1 MRKIKGFKLVLRPHE
16 VKRRARKAGLD
27 LEASGLGEPVLSK
40 TLERLA
46 KSIVPAVLFDTFGHP
61 DPDQSVLSPLPGL
74 AYSLILA
81 SLGPETFPAAVR
93 EKEASLPAGL
103 WPVLDETALD
113 ECVRFASNILA
124 DEAEKDNCELSP
136 INVLADGAA
145 HEAVVRKLD
154 GAKLGIS
161 VLGGGGL
168 SPSASVAVS
177 LSWLAK
183 TKAKGR
189 K

>member
-1 MRKIKGFKLVLRPHE
+1 VRKIKGFKLVLRPHE
-16 VKRRARKAGLD
+16 VRRRARKAGLD
-27 LEASGLGEPVLSK
+27 LEAAGLTEPALNK

-46 KSIVPAVLFDTFGHP
+46 KTVVPGVLFDTFGHP
-61 DPDQSVLSPLPGL
+61 DADQPVLSPLPGL

-81 SLGPETFPAAVR
+81 SLGEESFPAAVR
-93 EKEASLPAGL
+93 EKEAALPSAL

-136 INVLADGAA
+136 INALGEASAL
-145 HEAVVRKLD
+145 EAVVRKLD
-154 GAKLGIS
+154 GAKLGVSID
-161 VLGGGGL
+161 GGRL
-168 SPSASVAVS
+168 SPKACLAVS

-183 TKAKGR
+183 SKAKGR

>member
-16 VKRRARKAGLD
+16 VKRRAKKAGVD
-27 LEASGLGEPVLSK
+27 LEAAGLSELVLGK

-46 KSIVPAVLFDTFGHP
+46 KTLTPGVLFDTFGHP
-61 DPDQSVLSPLPGL
+61 DPDQPVLSPLPGL

-81 SLGPETFPAAVR
+81 SLGDGFPARTREAEGAVP
-93 EKEASLPAGL
+93 EKL
-103 WPVLDETALD
+103 WGVLLETGLD

-136 INVLADGAA
+136 ITSLSAGPALEAA
-145 HEAVVRKLD
+145 VRKLD
-154 GAKLGIS
+154 GAKLGVEVRDGS
-161 VLGGGGL
+161 LFPETAL
-168 SPSASVAVS
+168 AVS

-183 TKAKGR
+183 SKAKGR
-189 K
+189 R

>member
-16 VKRRARKAGLD
+16 VKRRARKAGID
-27 LEASGLGEPVLSK
+27 LEAAGLTELVLGK

-46 KSIVPAVLFDTFGHP
+46 KAVTPGVLFDTFGHP
-61 DPDQSVLSPLPGL
+61 DPDQPVLSPMPGL

-81 SLGPETFPAAVR
+81 SLSESFPSAVR
-93 EKEASLPAGL
+93 EKETSIPAGL
-103 WPVLDETALD
+103 WPVLEETGLD
-113 ECVRFASNILA
+113 ECVRFASNIIA

-136 INVLADGAA
+136 ITPLTGGPALEAA
-145 HEAVVRKLD
+145 VRKLD
-154 GAKLGIS
+154 GAKLGVAFS
-161 VLGGGGL
+161 DGKL
-168 SPSASVAVS
+168 SPAVSLAVS

-183 TKAKGR
+183 SKAKGR